1 MPTISTFYGITIF
14 MNFNEHNPPHI
25 HARYSGNIATF
36 CIINGEILRGCLPK
50 NATRM
55 VKEFIELH
63 KSELLDMWETKQ
75 FVTIPGLD

>member
-25 HARYSGNIATF
+25 HARYGGNIAMF
-36 CIINGEILRGCLPK
+36 CISNGEILRGSLPK

-55 VKEFIELH
+55 VREFIELH
-63 KSELLDMWETKQ
+63 KDELLDMWKTKQ